1 MSNEEKEKYDK
12 KVDVY
17 FQQNAWMDEE
27 INMQWTNNTLI
38 PGTGDDKEEKVRF
51 ADVSFQQSQ
60 KFHETCRDEINT
72 TVYML
77 PENHTDKIQPVDAGC
92 GRIMKVK
99 IGEALE
105 RWLEEKDNLEKWHD
119 RLSAKERRILRTQW
133 TGEAWSQCCTD
144 HHFFQRLFEK
154 TGCLITADGSDD
166 ANISP
171 QGLKDYKF

>member
-1 MSNEEKEKYDK
+1 
-12 KVDVY
+12 
-17 FQQNAWMDEE
+17 MDEE
-27 INMQWTNNTLI
+27 INMQWRNDTLI
-38 PGTGDDKEEKVRF
+38 PGIGDDKEEKVLF
-51 ADVSFQQSQ
+51 ADNVSFQQSQ

-119 RLSAKERRILRTQW
+119 RLSAKERRILMTQW
-133 TGEAWSQCCTD
+133 TG
-144 HHFFQRLFEK
+144 
-154 TGCLITADGSDD
+154 
-166 ANISP
+166 
-171 QGLKDYKF
+171 